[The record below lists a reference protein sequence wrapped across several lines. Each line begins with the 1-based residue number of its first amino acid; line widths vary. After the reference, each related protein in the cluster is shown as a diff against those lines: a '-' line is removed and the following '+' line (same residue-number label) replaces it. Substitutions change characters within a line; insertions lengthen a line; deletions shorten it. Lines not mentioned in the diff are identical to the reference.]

1 MYKHT
6 FSIGL
11 NDKNTLKQE
20 LSDSQAIEIISSHM
34 GDCTIKQ
41 GSIGVYTMDN
51 GQKVIEKSLIVDK
64 FGGSKK
70 EALNIARALCK
81 ALNQESI
88 ILETTQSKG
97 QFIRE

>member
-11 NDKNTLKQE
+11 NDKDTLKQK
-20 LSDSQAIEIISSHM
+20 LSLNKAIKIISNCV

-41 GSIGVYTMDN
+41 GSIGVYTMGN
-51 GQKVIEKSLIVDK
+51 GQRVTEKSLIVDK

-70 EALNIARALCK
+70 EAIKIAKTLCK
-81 ALNQESI
+81 ELNQEAI
-88 ILETTQSKG
+88 ILETTRSRR
-97 QFIRE
+97 QFIGG